1 MGVSERL
8 EKLKKEFYRANG
20 EKANLENQKIRQEQ
34 DVEEL
39 TKKSKETGIMKQLLE
54 KASEEARENGKQ
66 VLSETSSN
74 AIQMVWDDNME
85 VDMNIQIKRGVPNAD
100 LFIRQT
106 SDGHVLET
114 DPAQEEGGGL
124 ADIVSAST
132 FMSLGMLVGDNNKA
146 PYFLDEPT
154 KYVSKGNSDNVAKFL
169 KEIVDYSQKQTILI
183 THDSVI
189 AESGD
194 KVFKVV
200 KDVEGTSSVSEVVR

>member
-1 MGVSERL
+1 MGVSQRL
-8 EKLKKEFYRANG
+8 EKLKKEYYRANG
-20 EKANLENQKIRQEQ
+20 EKYNLETQKSRQEKEI
-34 DVEEL
+34 EEFS
-39 TKKSKETGIMKQLLE
+39 TKSMETGTMKQLLE
-54 KASEEARENGKQ
+54 KASEEARENGKR
-66 VLSETSSN
+66 VLSETSTN
-74 AIQMVWDDNME
+74 AIQMVWDDSME
-85 VDMNIQIKRGVPNAD
+85 VDMDIQIKRGVPNAD
-100 LFIRQT
+100 LFIRQL

-169 KEIVDYSQKQTILI
+169 KEIVDYSNKQTILI
-183 THDSVI
+183 THDSVV

-194 KVFKVV
+194 KIFKVV
-200 KDVEGTSSVSEVVR
+200 KDVEGTSSVEEVIR